1 MIDVTR
7 DAKCRY
13 TVLTRPHLWKRLDR
27 SLAMLVI
34 PEPLCRA
41 LQ

>member
-7 DAKCRY
+7 DAKCGY
-13 TVLTRPHLWKRLDR
+13 TVLTRPRLWKQLDR
-27 SLAMLVI
+27 SMAMPVI